1 MSEPLAIA
9 IVGGLFGVLA
19 GVPAVIGMVL
29 TAKNRKD
36 NTDQHGQSQEK
47 LELVARHVE
56 ITGFKVDYLGDRVND
71 LQTQQQN
78 TTQRLEKHLG
88 GPSAEV

>member
-1 MSEPLAIA
+1 MSEPLTIA

-29 TAKNRKD
+29 TAKTRKE

-56 ITGFKVDYLGDRVND
+56 ITGLKVDYLGDRVND
-71 LQTQQQN
+71 LQAQQQI
-78 TTQRLEKHLG
+78 TTTRLEQHLG